1 MPSVLIIEDAQELRE
16 MLGMFLSRLGYE
28 IFEATNGLDGL
39 KMAKMMYPS
48 LIILDLMMPVAAGDL
63 TLGFLR
69 STDSLKNIPVIV
81 TSAHPNAKTIAKQL
95 GAEACLE
102 KPFSFEELR
111 AVVDKFL
118 PPVPN
123 GQS

>member
-81 TSAHPNAKTIAKQL
+81 TSAHPNAKAIAKQL

-111 AVVDKFL
+111 AVVDKFV

-123 GQS
+123 SQS